1 MADNKTIDQNLYS
14 RQLGA
19 FGLEAQGKLIKM
31 KIFLHGLRGL
41 GVETAKN
48 LILAGPN
55 TVILHDDGVV
65 EARDLGS
72 NFYLGEEDVGKKTR
86 AEASLEQL
94 KDLNMYV
101 NVAVHA
107 GNKFK

>member
-1 MADNKTIDQNLYS
+1 MTDKTIDQNLYS
-14 RQLGA
+14 RQLGT

-31 KIFLHGLRGL
+31 KIFLYGLRGL

-65 EARDLGS
+65 ETKDLGS
-72 NFYLGEEDVGKKTR
+72 NFYLGEEDVGNRTR
-86 AEASLEQL
+86 AEASLIQL

-107 GNKFK
+107 GKY